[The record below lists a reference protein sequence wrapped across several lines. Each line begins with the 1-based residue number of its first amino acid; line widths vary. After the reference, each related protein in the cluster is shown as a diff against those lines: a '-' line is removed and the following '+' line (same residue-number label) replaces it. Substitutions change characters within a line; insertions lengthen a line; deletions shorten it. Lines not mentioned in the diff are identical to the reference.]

1 MSSDVVDLR
10 YAEIGSLRF
19 VPHVFRHPPGRS
31 PGRRNSSA
39 VRQVSLLIR
48 RELTDRAR
56 DFNVIVDDVSIT
68 DLTFGKDYTAAVEA
82 KQVRRRAAALP
93 RGREA
98 GRANCLY
105 CVVRAGSRE
114 VVISA

>member
-1 MSSDVVDLR
+1 MLDGTHYSSP
-10 YAEIGSLRF
+10 S
-19 VPHVFRHPPGRS
+19 
-31 PGRRNSSA
+31 

-82 KQVRRRAAALP
+82 KQVRCRGQGETERSYCIGRTELGCTLLTAL
-93 RGREA
+93 
-98 GRANCLY
+98 
-105 CVVRAGSRE
+105 
-114 VVISA
+114 